1 MKHVQRPDR
10 MKMTDIK
17 PRTLTTA
24 FKQSVLSAVLGL
36 ALAASGCVVR
46 TQDFHCILDQ
56 DTTKNFELRM
66 TPTSLTLD
74 ATSYSFVE
82 EKGATRVYKNK
93 ALSQEVVF
101 DLASLKLQQSQATE
115 SQWTCKRYE
124 PYE

>member
-1 MKHVQRPDR
+1 MGRQERVRRFHFL
-10 MKMTDIK
+10 T
-17 PRTLTTA
+17 PRLGS
-24 FKQSVLSAVLGL
+24 FVLLGVSL
-36 ALAASGCVVR
+36 VTSGCVVR
-46 TQDFHCILDQ
+46 TQDFHCVLDQ

-82 EKGATRVYKNK
+82 EKGATRVYENK
-93 ALSQEVVF
+93 ALGQEVVF
-101 DLASLKLQQSQATE
+101 NLASLKLQQSQATE